1 MKRTLPAALITATF
15 IVAGSTN
22 AATLVSSAL
31 DNEDTDIAGSLGIF
45 AGTPGDDTAPEIAG
59 VTTTVISNPGNLNGK
74 FASGTT
80 GPKTT
85 TLRAV
90 SAANGMDLTYD
101 VTFSPFRYD
110 AVNGDVAASSRI
122 NSGRATVSS
131 DFTNPNR
138 GQSTADGAGV
148 EFWRV
153 TIDNV
158 VNSGA
163 TDFNM
168 DGAVT
173 IRTQNLA
180 GLSIQSSYVGGVSG
194 AVLGS
199 DGTGTVAGTNGSN
212 KTDIALS
219 SPSTSF
225 AIVATSSDAA
235 NNFENRWEG
244 IAVQFTAVPEPG
256 SLALLGLGGLLVLR
270 RKASQAASHR
280 QA

>member
-1 MKRTLPAALITATF
+1 M
-15 IVAGSTN
+15 
-22 AATLVSSAL
+22 
-31 DNEDTDIAGSLGIF
+31 
-45 AGTPGDDTAPEIAG
+45 
-59 VTTTVISNPGNLNGK
+59 
-74 FASGTT
+74 
-80 GPKTT
+80 
-85 TLRAV
+85 
-90 SAANGMDLTYD
+90 
-101 VTFSPFRYD
+101 
-110 AVNGDVAASSRI
+110 
-122 NSGRATVSS
+122 SS